1 MSGSHAPPYGERM
14 SDTLTLA
21 ADAKPDGRF
30 ERGARTRER
39 IVSAVLEMIAGGN
52 LDPTSEAVA
61 VHAGVGHRTVFRHF
75 QDMES
80 LFDELNA
87 KIRALVEEAPMA
99 APQGDLDQRLAILT
113 GQRARTFELITMY
126 YLSGDIRL
134 HGSPTL
140 QRARAAFA
148 AQQRAQLLAFLP
160 EAKAAPEIADAA
172 DLIASIDGWLR
183 LRRTQ
188 GLDVD
193 QARSTV
199 ARALKRLLA
208 GG

>member
-1 MSGSHAPPYGERM
+1 MSGPRAGPYCGRM
-14 SDTLTLA
+14 SDTQTLA
-21 ADAKPDGRF
+21 ADAKTDGRF

-39 IVSAVLEMIAGGN
+39 IVGAVLEMIAGGD

-61 VHAGVGHRTVFRHF
+61 AHAGVGHRTVFRHF

-99 APQGDLDQRLAILT
+99 APQGDLDQRLAALT
-113 GQRARTFELITMY
+113 GQRAKTFELVTMY

-134 HGSPTL
+134 HASPTI
-140 QRARAAFA
+140 QRARTAFA

-160 EAKAAPEIADAA
+160 EAQAAPEIADAA
-172 DLIASIDGWLR
+172 DLVASIDGWLR
-183 LRRTQ
+183 LRRAQ
-188 GLDVD
+188 GLGID
-193 QARSTV
+193 QARLTV
-199 ARALKRLLA
+199 TRALKALLA

>member
-1 MSGSHAPPYGERM
+1 MTDPQ
-14 SDTLTLA
+14 TLTP
-21 ADAKPDGRF
+21 DTKTDGRF

-39 IVSAVLEMIAGGN
+39 IVGAVLEMIGGGN

-61 VHAGVGHRTVFRHF
+61 AHAGVGHRTVFRHF

-87 KIRALVEEAPMA
+87 KIRALVEAAPMP
-99 APQGDLDQRLAILT
+99 APQGGLEQRLETLVA
-113 GQRARTFELITMY
+113 QRARTFELITMY

-140 QRARAAFA
+140 QRARAQFA
-148 AQQRAQLLAFLP
+148 EQQRAQLLAFLP
-160 EAKAAPEIADAA
+160 EAEASPQIADAA

-188 GLDVD
+188 GLGVD

-199 ARALKRLLA
+199 IHALKRLLGA
-208 GG
+208 C